1 MRGKFTRRTIKN
13 RIILTILLLI
23 VIPSMIA
30 FFSILSIYSTRAN
43 EAAIE
48 SKKQVLTQINNNIN
62 TSLQKY
68 SEITMLL
75 YYNTD
80 LINAISYKD
89 KTPTQN
95 SLIREYLNSCV
106 NSDKYLSSAYV
117 TIGNEVIFSD
127 FSHQGIDQFFQEN
140 TEAIEQNDGKIVWIP
155 TKKFV
160 NMFGTKEYAFVAA
173 RSIRKNNQQIGI
185 VWLLIN
191 ERFFENLYEDS
202 ASSGTTNV
210 ILSAEDD
217 VIVSVLGEGALPES
231 FENIVAGR
239 QGADIVNI
247 NGERQLVVYSSSSE
261 NDWVYINI
269 TPEATILMGMRDIQS
284 IILVIITL
292 YAAFIILLV
301 TVLNR
306 YVVKPVQRLS
316 LAINDFASGKM
327 EVSVETGGDDEIR
340 LLGKNFNDMVGKI
353 TALMEEVKSEEAA
366 KNNARLRSLS
376 MQISPHFI
384 YNTLNSIKWIA
395 EMNKQENIRR
405 MLQAMISFL
414 KAVSQ
419 NKDFITLREEMEL
432 IENYLY
438 IQKIRYMNFDVQYEV
453 SPETAELV
461 VGKLLLQPI
470 VENAILHGIANEQNG
485 LICISSVVQED
496 ELILAVEDNGKG
508 FDVSRISEGGEPME
522 LGHIGLTNVCERIRL
537 EYGEKYGV
545 EIDSRIGQGT
555 KVVMRLPVVRNSG
568 LEDKQ

>member
-1 MRGKFTRRTIKN
+1 MRGNFTRRTIKN

-30 FFSILSIYSTRAN
+30 FLSIMSIYSTRAN

-75 YYNTD
+75 YYNAD
-80 LINAISYKD
+80 LINAIGYKD
-89 KTPTQN
+89 KTLTQN
-95 SLIREYLNSCV
+95 SIIREYLNSCV

-127 FSHQGIDQFFQEN
+127 FSHQGIDEFFQEN
-140 TEAIEQNDGKIVWIP
+140 AEAIEQNDGKIVWIP

-202 ASSGTTNV
+202 ASNGTTNV

-217 VIVSVLGEGALPES
+217 VIVSVLGEGTLPKS
-231 FENIVAGR
+231 FDNILAGR
-239 QGADIVNI
+239 QGADIVTI
-247 NGERQLVVYSSSSE
+247 DGERQLVVYSASSE

-269 TPEATILMGMRDIQS
+269 TPEATILMGIRDIQT

-292 YAAFIILLV
+292 YASFIVLLV

-316 LAINDFASGKM
+316 LAINDFASGQM
-327 EVSVETGGDDEIR
+327 EVSVEADGDDEIR
-340 LLGKNFNDMVGKI
+340 LLGKNFNDMVRKI
-353 TALMEEVKSEEAA
+353 TALMEEVKAEEAA
-366 KNNARLRSLS
+366 KNNARIRSLS

-395 EMNKQENIRR
+395 EINKQENIRR

-419 NKDFITLREEMEL
+419 NNDFITLQEEIGL

-453 SPETAELV
+453 SPEMAELV

-485 LICISSVVQED
+485 LIRISSVLQDGALV
-496 ELILAVEDNGKG
+496 LTVEDNGKG
-508 FDVSRISEGGEPME
+508 FDVSGLSEDGEPVE
-522 LGHIGLTNVCERIRL
+522 LGHIGLANVSERIRL

-545 EIDSRIGQGT
+545 EIDSKIGQGT
-555 KVVMRLPVVRNSG
+555 KVIMRLPVVRN
-568 LEDKQ
+568 